1 MYLLVLYQLENA
13 NVVNEWHQLGNT
25 VVINDDH
32 QLGNTVVINDDH
44 QLGNTVVIND
54 DHQLGNTVAVNTCL
68 LSVRKYSQLL
78 LFFLYE
84 KVVLYFRG
92 QSGRCMSDMGY
103 TIERIFL

>member
-1 MYLLVLYQLENA
+1 M
-13 NVVNEWHQLGNT
+13 
-25 VVINDDH
+25 
-32 QLGNTVVINDDH
+32 
-44 QLGNTVVIND
+44 VIND

-92 QSGRCMSDMGY
+92 QSSRCMFDMGY
-103 TIERIFL
+103 TIKRIFFYKNYNRNEGKSETIGVSFFRCYEIGILNNLKQFLSSQSPIGEL